1 VSDMEGH
8 GQIRRPFWTK
18 FPASSTGRVGSATRH
33 EGLVGREQKEVLQC
47 SPMQCSASEG
57 FSFTFFYYFFLSFS
71 LSSNVMI
78 VECCE
83 L

>member
-1 VSDMEGH
+1 MISEIEYQNGKAKKKRRKIEGSLESEMEGH

-47 SPMQCSASEG
+47 NAMQCK
-57 FSFTFFYYFFLSFS
+57 
-71 LSSNVMI
+71 
-78 VECCE
+78 
-83 L
+83 